1 MQQVTSNNQGY
12 KRLVV
17 WQKAHRLVLLVYS
30 ATKSFPKEEVF
41 GLTSQMRRCAVSV
54 PANIVEGYG
63 RKSDKEKLNFFNIAK
78 GSLTELEYY
87 IELTLELGYINEKG
101 FSDLVQL
108 RSDVGRLLNGFSKSY
123 Q

>member
-1 MQQVTSNNQGY
+1 M
-12 KRLVV
+12 V
-17 WQKAHRLVLLVYS
+17 WQKAHQLVLLVYS
-30 ATKSFPKEEVF
+30 STKSFPKEEVF

-87 IELTLELGYINEKG
+87 IELTLELGYINEKS
-101 FSDLVQL
+101 FNDLVQL

>member
-1 MQQVTSNNQGY
+1 M
-12 KRLVV
+12 V

>member
-1 MQQVTSNNQGY
+1 M
-12 KRLVV
+12 V
-17 WQKAHRLVLLVYS
+17 WQKAHQLVLLVYS